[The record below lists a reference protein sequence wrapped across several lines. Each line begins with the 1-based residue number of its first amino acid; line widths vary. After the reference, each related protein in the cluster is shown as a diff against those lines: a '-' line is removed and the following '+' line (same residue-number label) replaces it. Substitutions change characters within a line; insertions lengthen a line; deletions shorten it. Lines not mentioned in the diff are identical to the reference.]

1 LQLQYPVEKIS
12 LIRRTLKSYLL
23 NTIAMSKKIIGIH
36 EKPSILESIPLSFQH
51 LTAMFGATILVPILL
66 GVDPAIALLMNGIGT
81 LIYTWVTKGGI
92 PAYLGSSFAFIAP
105 ASLIISSYGGF
116 GHAQSGFI
124 FFGLFFVAISF
135 VVKKWGIKWIDVV
148 MPPAVM
154 GAVVAIIGLELAP
167 VAAQQA
173 GLAPWPTDIG
183 SVVTPFVTD
192 STVILV
198 SMFTLGIG
206 IIGTV
211 LFRGFM
217 QVIPILFAVVA
228 GYFLALF
235 IGLVDTAKIS
245 EAAWFALPKSQAPV
259 YDINAIIIIAPACIV
274 VLAEHIS
281 HLIVTGKI
289 TNTDLMENPGLHRS
303 LLGDGISNVLSG
315 MVGSPPNTTYGENIG
330 VMAITGVYSVW
341 VIRGAALLAIAF
353 SVVGKISAA
362 ISSIPTPV
370 MGGITMLL
378 YGVIAVQGF
387 RMFVEQKVDFSKS
400 RNMVLGAITFI
411 IGVSGAR
418 ITLGTVQLKGM
429 AFAAI
434 VGVMLSLIFW
444 LLDKIGLMNEDA

>member
-1 LQLQYPVEKIS
+1 
-12 LIRRTLKSYLL
+12 
-23 NTIAMSKKIIGIH
+23 M
-36 EKPSILESIPLSFQH
+36 
-51 LTAMFGATILVPILL
+51 
-66 GVDPAIALLMNGIGT
+66 
-81 LIYTWVTKGGI
+81 
-92 PAYLGSSFAFIAP
+92 
-105 ASLIISSYGGF
+105 LIIASYGGF
-116 GHAQSGFI
+116 THAQSGFI
-124 FFGLFFVAISF
+124 FFGLFFIAISF

-173 GLAPWPTDIG
+173 GLAPWPASVGNIVPEFTVD
-183 SVVTPFVTD
+183 SKVVT
-192 STVILV
+192 V
-198 SMFTLGIG
+198 SMFTLIVG
-206 IIGTV
+206 IIGSV
-211 LFRGFM
+211 LFKGFM

-235 IGLVDTAKIS
+235 MGLVDTAAIS
-245 EAAWFALPKSQAPV
+245 NAAWLALPKFHAPV

-289 TNTDLMENPGLHRS
+289 TDSDLMEKPGLHRS

-315 MVGSPPNTTYGENIG
+315 FAGSPPNTTYGENIG
-330 VMAITGVYSVW
+330 VMAITRVYSVW

-353 SVVGKISAA
+353 SVIGKVSAA
-362 ISSIPTPV
+362 ISTIPDAV

-387 RMFVEQKVDFSKS
+387 RMFVEQKVDFSKNS
-400 RNMVLGAITFI
+400 NMVLGAVVFV
-411 IGVSGAR
+411 IGVSGAS
-418 ITLGTVQLKGM
+418 INIGSVQLKGM

-434 VGVMLSLIFW
+434 VGVVLSLVFW
-444 LLDKIGLMNEDA
+444 LFRKFKIMDKDV